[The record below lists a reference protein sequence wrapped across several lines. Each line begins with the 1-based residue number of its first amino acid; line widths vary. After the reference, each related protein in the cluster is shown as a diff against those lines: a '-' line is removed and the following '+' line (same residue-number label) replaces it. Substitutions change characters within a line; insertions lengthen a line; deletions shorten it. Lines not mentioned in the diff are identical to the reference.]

1 MVEVTGKIE
10 IILLRSKSEK
20 FFEFDAFLISKKCSP
35 KFSVSRKTWSVVS
48 HIAIRSAQIQ
58 HT

>member
-10 IILLRSKSEK
+10 IILVRSKSEK

-35 KFSVSRKTWSVVS
+35 KFSVKQKSLVGFS